1 MKSIITFLAFI
12 LVPILSFSQSMA
24 SVFNLLPP
32 DCTPELNSGERKILL
47 KDKEYV
53 LPGGDSIETVKYNI
67 DIDEANQY
75 LRYEFTYT
83 TGQRAFI
90 AYEVRKFKKTDGSS
104 LILFSSYGGLMR
116 AFDQSEIHAFEYRNK
131 RLVRLKK
138 ELFQPRINVSW
149 FLKLNTPDSI
159 KKQVEEYTSCSYD
172 LSPDLK
178 NGISCRIYFEVFTD
192 EFNNYLLGDAILFT
206 WTGKSFTRSKVT
218 HLE

>member
-90 AYEVRKFKKTDGSS
+90 A
-104 LILFSSYGGLMR
+104 
-116 AFDQSEIHAFEYRNK
+116 
-131 RLVRLKK
+131 
-138 ELFQPRINVSW
+138 
-149 FLKLNTPDSI
+149 
-159 KKQVEEYTSCSYD
+159 
-172 LSPDLK
+172 
-178 NGISCRIYFEVFTD
+178 
-192 EFNNYLLGDAILFT
+192 
-206 WTGKSFTRSKVT
+206 
-218 HLE
+218 